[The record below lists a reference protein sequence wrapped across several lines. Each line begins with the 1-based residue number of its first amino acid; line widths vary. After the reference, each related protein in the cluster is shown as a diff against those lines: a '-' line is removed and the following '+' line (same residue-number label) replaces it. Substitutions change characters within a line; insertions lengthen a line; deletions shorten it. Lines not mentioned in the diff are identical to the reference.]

1 MAQVYIYDTTLRDGA
16 QGEGVSFS
24 LEGKLKVAQRLDELG
39 IPYVEGGWPGSN
51 AKDAEFFRRARTL
64 PLKQARL
71 AAFGSTRRA
80 RIPCEADPQVQM
92 LLDAQTPVV
101 TIVGKTWDLHVRHVL
116 ETTLEENL
124 AMIGD
129 TVRYCKAQGRQVFY
143 DAEHYFDGYKAN
155 PDYALATVRAACQ
168 AGADCVI
175 LCETNGGALPWEV
188 EEIVRAT
195 GQHLESRGHGQETGP
210 SGGQE
215 TGPSGGQE
223 TGPSGR
229 HGQETGPSGGQET
242 GPSGRHGQETGPSG
256 GQETGPSGRH
266 GQETGPSGGQE
277 TGPSGFSALGIHT
290 HDDAGLAVANAL
302 AAVRAGCVQVQGTVN
317 GYGERVGNCNLCT
330 LIPDLQLKLGIECLS
345 AENLRRLTE
354 LSRFVSETANLA
366 PNPRQPYVGA
376 SAFAH
381 KGGIHVA
388 AILKVAESYQH
399 VDPGLVGNEKR
410 VLVSELAGRG
420 NLVYKAQEFGLD
432 TNQAEVRQVLVQI
445 KELESR
451 GFYFE
456 GAEASVELM
465 LRRQRPGYRPP
476 FELIDFT
483 VVVEH
488 RRGRGIF
495 AEATVKVKVKE
506 EIAHT
511 VAEGNGPVNALD
523 RALRK
528 ALLPHYPRLADVQ
541 LADYK
546 VRILDSEAA
555 TAATTRVTIDTRN
568 DHRAW
573 STVGSSTNII
583 EASWQALADSME
595 YALLEET

>member
-210 SGGQE
+210 SG
-215 TGPSGGQE
+215 
-223 TGPSGR
+223 
-229 HGQETGPSGGQET
+229 
-242 GPSGRHGQETGPSG
+242 GQETGPSG

>member
-229 HGQETGPSGGQET
+229 H
-242 GPSGRHGQETGPSG
+242 
-256 GQETGPSGRH
+256 
-266 GQETGPSGGQE
+266 GQE